1 VRIRELVLPAT
12 DPGALANFH
21 GPGYGSTRLRF
32 EKGPEVCSHFAVNVA
47 PQRFE
52 EAVARVGERVPLL
65 HDDVPFPAWGARSA
79 YYYDP
84 GGNIVE
90 LIAREGAPGEDLL
103 LEVSEVGLPVA
114 DVGAAVDFLEAELGA
129 PHFDGDRRRFS
140 AVGDDRGL
148 FIVVPVGRDWLFTD
162 RAASAAPVRVTV
174 EGTPARELR
183 VPGSHH
189 TIELASG

>member
-1 VRIRELVLPAT
+1 MRFRELVLPAT
-12 DPGALANFH
+12 DPDALADFH
-21 GPGYGSTRLRF
+21 GPSYGTTRLRF
-32 EKGPEVCSHFAVNVA
+32 DQGPQVCSHFAVNVA

-52 EAVARVGERVPLL
+52 EAVAQVRERMPLL

-90 LIAREGAPGEDLL
+90 LIAREGAPGEELL
-103 LEVSEVGLPVA
+103 LEVSEVGLPVV
-114 DVGAAVDFLEAELGA
+114 DVGAAVDFLESELGA

-162 RAASAAPVRVTV
+162 RPASGAPVRVTV
-174 EGTPARELR
+174 EGTSARELR
-183 VPGSHH
+183 VPGSDHV
-189 TIELASG
+189 IEVASG